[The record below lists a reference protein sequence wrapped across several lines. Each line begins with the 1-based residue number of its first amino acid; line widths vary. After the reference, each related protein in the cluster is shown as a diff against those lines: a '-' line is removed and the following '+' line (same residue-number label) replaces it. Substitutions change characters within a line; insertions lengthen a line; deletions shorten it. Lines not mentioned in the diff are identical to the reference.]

1 MLIDCELKTI
11 IYRLYFYNFRTIFLF
26 SIYYNFIKRKER
38 KKGKKK
44 TGKVMKKWKN
54 KEEKNK
60 E

>member
-1 MLIDCELKTI
+1 M
-11 IYRLYFYNFRTIFLF
+11 YFYNFRTIFLF
-26 SIYYNFIKRKER
+26 SIYYKFIKRKER

-54 KEEKNK
+54 KGEKNK

>member
-44 TGKVMKKWKN
+44 TGKVMKK
-54 KEEKNK
+54 
-60 E
+60 